1 MNKRGFQ
8 DRLDK
13 DFAGSVLRI
22 LLASIKS
29 SESHQVHASS
39 RLHEQPRAFNP
50 KWVRRKWVACILA
63 PELGSSTHLCSNRR
77 R

>member
-8 DRLDK
+8 DKLGK
-13 DFAGSVLRI
+13 DFAGSIPRM

-39 RLHEQPRAFNP
+39 RLHEQPQASNP
-50 KWVRRKWVACILA
+50 KVSQEKVGGLY
-63 PELGSSTHLCSNRR
+63 TCS
-77 R
+77 